1 MEAWRD
7 GQMERGRSEKYGS
20 VKRRERRKR
29 KDSERGAWM
38 GAYVRRRETEVRD
51 DKMVRASERK

>member
-29 KDSERGAWM
+29 KDSESWNDMRQADEG
-38 GAYVRRRETEVRD
+38 GCKE
-51 DKMVRASERK
+51 KKRK